1 LLQVQQ
7 KVVLKNDAVPG
18 EDVRHNQNDS
28 MTEIL
33 SVMKWPLI
41 ACLLLPGILV
51 YYGLHIIKREVIFVD
66 LALAQVATLGTC
78 VCLFLGHDADDPHN
92 FYWSLGFT
100 LAGAALFTFMR
111 PSKHARVPQEALIG
125 IVYVVAA
132 ATGILFLSKSPHGK
146 EELQRTL
153 VGDLLTVTGPQIWK
167 TAALYAVI
175 GAVHYAFR
183 KKFIALSFD
192 HERAEQ
198 SGMRVRA
205 WDFLFY
211 ALFGLIVTS
220 FVQVG
225 GVLMVFSYLIVPAAC
240 GVYLAR
246 SLPAQLLIGWL
257 AATLASV
264 GGLYASFQLDVPTG
278 AAIVCALGVV
288 LLGTALWAGLR
299 RRTAG

>member
-1 LLQVQQ
+1 MDGTDALTWSQVM
-7 KVVLKNDAVPG
+7 A
-18 EDVRHNQNDS
+18 
-28 MTEIL
+28 
-33 SVMKWPLI
+33 VMKWPLV

-78 VCLFLGHDADDPHN
+78 VCLWLGHEAEDIHN
-92 FYWSLGFT
+92 FFYSLGFT
-100 LAGAALFTFMR
+100 LAGALVFTFTR
-111 PSKHARVPQEALIG
+111 PSKKARVPQEALIG

-132 ATGILFLSKSPHGK
+132 AAGILLLSKSPHGK

-153 VGDLLTVTGPQIWK
+153 VGDLLTVTPAQIWK

-175 GAVHYAFR
+175 GLVHYIFR
-183 KKFIALSFD
+183 KQFIKLSFD
-192 HERAEQ
+192 HEHADQ
-198 SGMRVRA
+198 GGLNVRW

-225 GVLMVFSYLIVPAAC
+225 GVLMVFSYLIVPAASA
-240 GVYLAR
+240 VFLVK
-246 SLPAQLLIGWL
+246 SVPAQLLVGW
-257 AATLASV
+257 AVATLGSV
-264 GGLYASFQLDVPTG
+264 AGLYWSFQKDLPTG

-288 LLGTALWAGLR
+288 LLGAGLVSKFR
-299 RRTAG
+299 RA